1 MQIKCQLG
9 GEDMKHWQYEVLKS
23 LTWEHGV
30 CVRLVIVVAYSVLL
44 RKYIPYPI
52 YQACLGRHS
61 RITWSVCHKLGR
73 MQSSPSPKRFK
84 PDRWEGH
91 SLAGTNLFISRTLIV
106 CIILWFW
113 KKKKKKP
120 FLIFAFFIFLN
131 DALLLGKWW
140 DDIELYML
148 CIMDGLF
155 YSSISPICAS
165 IRIFLYITAANT
177 FLAVEGSSHSAS
189 REPESPS
196 PIVRKER
203 CSIGHYILDI
213 IQRLRCWPITQN
225 LSLHRLRQQ
234 CSSGTKSK
242 LKYVFF
248 LRRNKRL

>member
-61 RITWSVCHKLGR
+61 RITWSVSHKLGR

-113 KKKKKKP
+113 KKKKKTLSNFCIFYFFKWCTTP
-120 FLIFAFFIFLN
+120 GKVMGWHRAVYVMHNGWLVLFLHLSNLCLN
-131 DALLLGKWW
+131 QNFP
-140 DDIELYML
+140 LYY
-148 CIMDGLF
+148 CCKHF
-155 YSSISPICAS
+155 S
-165 IRIFLYITAANT
+165 
-177 FLAVEGSSHSAS
+177 
-189 REPESPS
+189 
-196 PIVRKER
+196 
-203 CSIGHYILDI
+203 
-213 IQRLRCWPITQN
+213 RCWGQFT
-225 LSLHRLRQQ
+225 
-234 CSSGTKSK
+234 
-242 LKYVFF
+242 
-248 LRRNKRL
+248 